1 MAFITADR
9 VKDTSTTTGTG
20 NITVSGSAPFG
31 YRTFS
36 TVLSVG
42 DTFYYAIQGQSTAEW
57 EIGVGTYA
65 STNQFSR
72 TTVLA
77 SSASGS
83 AVSFSS
89 GTKNVFITLAA
100 AKTLQLGP
108 SDGPTAGSV
117 PYGTGSTL
125 AYSAVGT
132 SGQVLQSNGAGAPTW
147 VSAGTGT
154 VTSVNVSGGTTG
166 LTASGGP
173 VTSSGTITLA
183 GTLAIA
189 NGGTNSTATPTAGTI
204 PYGTGTAIAYSP
216 TGTSGQVLTSGGSG
230 APTWTTVTGTGTVTS
245 VNVSGGTTG
254 LTYSG
259 GPVTAS
265 GTITMAG
272 TLGVANGGTGLTTTP
287 ANGALDIGNGTGFT
301 RTTLTA
307 GTNITITNS
316 AGGISIAS
324 TGGGTPGGSTTQIQ
338 YNNAGAFAGSSNLT
352 FDGTNLTSGGTVSMA
367 SSFKRNILIN
377 GNFLVNQRG
386 YVTGTATASGT
397 YMHDRWKSTTTNSN
411 YTFTQG
417 TPDTTITIAAG
428 TIAQIVEDK
437 NVAGGVYT
445 LSWTGTATARIA
457 INGGTTSGSYAASPI
472 TTSSATAGQTITVEF
487 STGTL
492 GKVQL
497 EPGAIATPYERQI
510 YTDQLAQCQR
520 YYTTYTVSFRSYCL
534 NGDYVSIAIYYST
547 RMRIAPTAARSGGT
561 FSSCSFAAVENINV
575 GMCRYTLLA
584 SSSTMVQVVD
594 DVVTFSA
601 EL

>member
-36 TVLSVG
+36 TVLSVA
-42 DTFYYAIQGQSTAEW
+42 DTFYYAIQGQATAEW
-57 EIGVGTYA
+57 EIGVGTYV
-65 STNQFSR
+65 STNQFAR

-77 SSASGS
+77 SSASNS

-100 AKTLQLGP
+100 TRTLQL
-108 SDGPTAGSV
+108 D
-117 PYGTGSTL
+117 
-125 AYSAVGT
+125 
-132 SGQVLQSNGAGAPTW
+132 
-147 VSAGTGT
+147 SAGNPVFTG
-154 VTSVNVSGGTTG
+154 V
-166 LTASGGP
+166 
-173 VTSSGTITLA
+173 
-183 GTLAIA
+183 LAIA
-189 NGGTNSTATPTAGTI
+189 NGGTNSTATPTAGTV
-204 PYGTGTAIAYSP
+204 PYGTGTAIAYSAA
-216 TGTSGQVLTSGGSG
+216 GTAGQVLTSGGAG
-230 APTWTTVTGTGTVTS
+230 APTWTTVSGTGTVTS
-245 VNVSGGTTG
+245 VDVSGGTTG

-259 GPVTAS
+259 GPVTTS
-265 GTITMAG
+265 GTVTMAG
-272 TLGVANGGTGLTTTP
+272 TLAVANGGTGLTTTP

-307 GTNITITNS
+307 GSNITITNG
-316 AGGISIAS
+316 AGSISIAS
-324 TGGGTPGGSTTQIQ
+324 TGGGGTPGGSTTQVQ

-352 FDGTNLTSGGTVSMA
+352 FDGTNLTSGGTVAMA

-377 GNFLVNQRG
+377 GNYLINQRG
-386 YVTGTATASGT
+386 YVSGTATASGT

-428 TIAQIVEDK
+428 TIAQIVETV

-497 EPGAIATPYERQI
+497 EPGTIATPYERQI
-510 YTDQLAQCQR
+510 YSDQLVQCQR
-520 YYTTYTVSFRSYCL
+520 YFSKSYNTDVAVGTVTAVGSYSNYASNGTGNRPFFSLSFPVTMRTTPTVTAYSPNNGASGNWY
-534 NGDYVSIAIYYST
+534 NGDVAVNFAVTSINAGASGVAWYPNGSLTVPNFIYGHW
-547 RMRIAPTAARSGGT
+547 TA
-561 FSSCSFAAVENINV
+561 
-575 GMCRYTLLA
+575 
-584 SSSTMVQVVD
+584 
-594 DVVTFSA
+594 SA